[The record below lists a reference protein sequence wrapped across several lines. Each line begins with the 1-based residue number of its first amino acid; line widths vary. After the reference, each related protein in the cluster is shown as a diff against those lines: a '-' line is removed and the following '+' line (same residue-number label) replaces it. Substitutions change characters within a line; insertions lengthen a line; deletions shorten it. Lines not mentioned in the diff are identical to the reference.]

1 VEIVLDQPIAASA
14 EDAQS
19 AFLDPDFYRSLG
31 ELPDISAPEVRSF
44 SAGPGTARIELGY
57 RFAGEL
63 NGPAKMI
70 LDPERLTWS
79 QVTEVDLATRRSTVR
94 MVPDNYAGL
103 LSFQGWYEL
112 HDVGEHQCSQHFE
125 ADLRA
130 HIPLLGPLAERAIAG
145 SIRQNLADTAHL
157 IERFVAAHPHLA
169 EPHPARPRSPRGA
182 SPLGASPLGASP
194 RGASPLGASPRGASP
209 RASGPPPAQPRPA
222 ADGPSS

>member
-1 VEIVLDQPIAASA
+1 MEIVLDQPIGASA

-31 ELPDISAPEVRSF
+31 ELPGISAPEVRSF
-44 SAGPGTARIELGY
+44 SAGPDIARIELGY

-63 NGPAKMI
+63 NGPARMI
-70 LDPERLTWS
+70 LDPEKLTWS

-112 HDVGEHQCSQHFE
+112 NDVGEQQCSQHFE

-130 HIPLLGPLAERAIAG
+130 HIPFLGPLAERAIAG
-145 SIRQNLADTAHL
+145 SIRQNLAGTAHL

-169 EPHPARPRSPRGA
+169 EPHPAHPRRARPASPPTNSPRT
-182 SPLGASPLGASP
+182 
-194 RGASPLGASPRGASP
+194 ASP
-209 RASGPPPAQPRPA
+209 RAASPRAASPRAASPRPARPRPA
-222 ADGPSS
+222 ADGPTS

>member
-1 VEIVLDQPIAASA
+1 MTRLEASEEVEIVLDQPIDVSA

-19 AFLDPDFYRSLG
+19 AFLDPNFYQSLG

-44 SAGPGTARIELGY
+44 SAGPDSARIELGY

-63 NGPAKMI
+63 NGPAKVI
-70 LDPERLTWS
+70 LDPKKLTWS

-94 MVPDNYAGL
+94 MIPDNYAGL
-103 LSFQGWYEL
+103 LSFEGWYEL
-112 HDVGEHQCSQHFE
+112 HDAGEHKCRQHFE

-157 IERFVAAHPHLA
+157 IERFVAGHPH
-169 EPHPARPRSPRGA
+169 
-182 SPLGASPLGASP
+182 
-194 RGASPLGASPRGASP
+194 
-209 RASGPPPAQPRPA
+209 PA

>member
-14 EDAQS
+14 DDAQS
-19 AFLDPDFYRSLG
+19 AFLDPDFYQSLG

-44 SAGPGTARIELGY
+44 SAGPETARIELGY
-57 RFAGEL
+57 RFVGEL

-70 LDPERLTWS
+70 LDPEKLTWS

-94 MVPDNYAGL
+94 MVPDNYGGL

-157 IERFVAAHPHLA
+157 IERFVATHPHLC
-169 EPHPARPRSPRGA
+169 EPHPAHPRRSPAASPPVA
-182 SPLGASPLGASP
+182 SPLAAN
-194 RGASPLGASPRGASP
+194 
-209 RASGPPPAQPRPA
+209 PPATNPPATNPSAGSPRPA

>member
-1 VEIVLDQPIAASA
+1 MEIVLDQPIAASA

-19 AFLDPDFYRSLG
+19 AFLDPDFYQSLG

-44 SAGPGTARIELGY
+44 SAGPETARIELGY
-57 RFAGEL
+57 RFVGEL

-70 LDPERLTWS
+70 LDPEKLTWS

-94 MVPDNYAGL
+94 MVPDNYGGL

-157 IERFVAAHPHLA
+157 IERFVAAHPHLSEPHPD
-169 EPHPARPRSPRGA
+169 EPHPAPPRRPRA
-182 SPLGASPLGASP
+182 A
-194 RGASPLGASPRGASP
+194 
-209 RASGPPPAQPRPA
+209 GPPATSPPAAGPPAAGPSPA

>member
-1 VEIVLDQPIAASA
+1 MEIVLDQPIAASA
-14 EDAQS
+14 EAAQS

-44 SAGPGTARIELGY
+44 SAGPETARIELGY

-70 LDPERLTWS
+70 LDPEKLTWS

-130 HIPLLGPLAERAIAG
+130 HIPLLGALAERAIAG

-157 IERFVAAHPHLA
+157 IERFVAAHPHLSEPHPD
-169 EPHPARPRSPRGA
+169 EPHPAPPRRPRA
-182 SPLGASPLGASP
+182 A
-194 RGASPLGASPRGASP
+194 
-209 RASGPPPAQPRPA
+209 GPPAAGPSPA

>member
-1 VEIVLDQPIAASA
+1 VEIVVDQPIAASA

-19 AFLDPDFYRSLG
+19 AFLDPDFYASLG

-44 SAGPGTARIELGY
+44 SAGPVTARIELGY

-63 NGPAKMI
+63 NGPAKAI
-70 LDPERLTWS
+70 LDPKKLTWS
-79 QVTEVDLATRRSTVR
+79 QVTEVDLASRRSTVR

-103 LSFQGWYEL
+103 LSFEGWYEL
-112 HDVGEHQCSQHFE
+112 HDVGENACSQHFE

-145 SIRQNLADTAHL
+145 SIRQNLADTARL
-157 IERFVAAHPHLA
+157 IERFVAAHPHLSGPGPA
-169 EPHPARPRSPRGA
+169 HPRRPHA
-182 SPLGASPLGASP
+182 
-194 RGASPLGASPRGASP
+194 ASP
-209 RASGPPPAQPRPA
+209 RAGDPRAAGDSSAGPPHP

>member
-1 VEIVLDQPIAASA
+1 MEIVLDQPIAASA

-44 SAGPGTARIELGY
+44 SAGPETARIELGY

-70 LDPERLTWS
+70 LDPEKLTWS

-130 HIPLLGPLAERAIAG
+130 HIPLLGALAERAIAG

-157 IERFVAAHPHLA
+157 IERFVAAHPHLSEPHPD
-169 EPHPARPRSPRGA
+169 EPHPAPPRRPRA
-182 SPLGASPLGASP
+182 A
-194 RGASPLGASPRGASP
+194 
-209 RASGPPPAQPRPA
+209 GPPAAGPSPA